1 MKRLVAALAAI
12 ALIAT
17 MSLNVFAATPT
28 RTNSKTRRTVAT
40 VTLNDLVRLQDV
52 LNENVVGGKQLGK
65 VESVPSGTEVRII
78 NAKQL
83 ASNEWVIRVDA
94 DGQQTFKGDY
104 YVFTR
109 EYVCNEEGLPFNVP
123 TLATD
128 TAKYGPAWFYC
139 GLFDDTGSHDI
150 IGYAIAQRIKRWP
163 MWEDLAYTTGS
174 DAAYL
179 DTVQTRADGTTF
191 KNVGSAQAVASL
203 KGISLP
209 YIVGHYDGPSE
220 KNWLANHL
228 PK

>member
-1 MKRLVAALAAI
+1 MKRLVAALTAI

-17 MSLNVFAATPT
+17 MSLNVFAGTPT
-28 RTNSKTRRTVAT
+28 RTNSKTRRTIAT
-40 VTLNDLVRLQDV
+40 LTLNDLVRLQDV

-139 GLFDDTGSHDI
+139 GVFDDSGSHEI

-163 MWEDLAYTTGS
+163 MWEDLVYTTGS
-174 DAAYL
+174 EHESL
-179 DTVQTRADGTTF
+179 QPNGT
-191 KNVGSAQAVASL
+191 AQAAASRR
-203 KGISLP
+203 GISLP
-209 YIVGHYDGPSE
+209 YIVGSYDGPSE
-220 KNWLANHL
+220 KDWLANHL
-228 PK
+228 AK

>member
-1 MKRLVAALAAI
+1 MKRLVAALTAI

-17 MSLNVFAATPT
+17 MSLNVFAGTPT
-28 RTNSKTRRTVAT
+28 RTNSKTRRTIAT
-40 VTLNDLVRLQDV
+40 LTLNDLVRLQDV

-139 GLFDDTGSHDI
+139 GVFDDSGSHEI

-163 MWEDLAYTTGS
+163 MWEDLVYTTGS
-174 DAAYL
+174 EHESL
-179 DTVQTRADGTTF
+179 QPNGT
-191 KNVGSAQAVASL
+191 AQAAAARR
-203 KGISLP
+203 GISLP
-209 YIVGHYDGPSE
+209 YIVGSYDGPSE
-220 KNWLANHL
+220 KDWLANHL
-228 PK
+228 AK